1 MEVEISRGGPTN
13 GERMRYLIDGYNL
26 LHAMGLLLGKVGPH
40 GLEKARLA
48 LLGRLHGRYGP
59 DAGRVTVV
67 FDASRAP
74 PGAEAEQDYH
84 GVRVRFALREEAD
97 DVIEELIRRD
107 STPRR
112 LTIVSDDHRLQ
123 NAGRRRQCPVLG
135 CLDFLDELA
144 RPRPAPAGRPE
155 APAKPDDVSRDDLQ
169 RWLRA
174 FADLDHDP
182 RLGDGLDFG
191 DFEEDGD

>member
-1 MEVEISRGGPTN
+1 MGVEISRGGPTN

-48 LLGRLHGRYGP
+48 LLGRLHARYGA

-74 PGAEAEQDYH
+74 PGAAAEQDYK

-97 DVIEELIRRD
+97 DVIEELIRSD
-107 STPRR
+107 SAPRR
-112 LTIVSDDHRLQ
+112 LTVVSDDHRLQ
-123 NAGRRRQCPVLG
+123 NAARRRCCPVLG

-144 RPRPAPAGRPE
+144 RPRPARARRE
-155 APAKPDDVSRDDLQ
+155 APAKPDGVSRDDLQ
-169 RWLRA
+169 RWLRT
-174 FADLDHDP
+174 FADVDRDP

-191 DFEEDGD
+191 EFDVDGD